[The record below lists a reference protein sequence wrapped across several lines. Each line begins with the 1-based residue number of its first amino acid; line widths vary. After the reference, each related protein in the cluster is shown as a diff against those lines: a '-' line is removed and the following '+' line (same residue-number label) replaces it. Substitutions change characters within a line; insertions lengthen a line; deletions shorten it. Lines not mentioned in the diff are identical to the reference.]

1 MDKEALLERIL
12 TERVFKILNFW
23 TFLNFWWSV
32 VKNPPTNEGDTGS
45 IPDPGRFHTP
55 KSN

>member
-32 VKNPPTNEGDTGS
+32 VKNPAANEGDVSS
-45 IPDPGRFHTP
+45 IPDPGRSHMP
-55 KSN
+55 WSN

>member
-12 TERVFKILNFW
+12 TERVFKVLNFW

-45 IPDPGRFHTP
+45 IPDPGRFHMP
-55 KSN
+55 